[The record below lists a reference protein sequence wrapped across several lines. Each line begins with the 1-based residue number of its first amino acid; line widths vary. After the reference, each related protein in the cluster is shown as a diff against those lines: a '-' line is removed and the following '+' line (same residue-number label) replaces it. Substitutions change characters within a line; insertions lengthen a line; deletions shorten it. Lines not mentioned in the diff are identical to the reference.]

1 MVEAKKHGHVLVGNS
16 ARNLNTRQKT
26 FDPESGVSVHFG
38 RTVIDSIW
46 KTKQECEK
54 VHSVYKLSD
63 LVTDEESLIQE
74 YLDADNTVIKKVGGI
89 PTMSWQAVQSILDGS
104 DRPNLNSKPTPERT
118 WDEEIACE
126 LQMSVEERFGM
137 SLNDAALQGMSEDDL
152 EELHVEIET
161 SIRSLMVEH
170 FFGSFFRLLILL
182 SPAKYRHGVNDQ
194 VVPAS
199 SLNLSDESQEFLS
212 PVESILSGI
221 PFTRS
226 WFAPENK
233 AKQKRFEDTDVS
245 LREKIKKEAV
255 SHLIVATGSSKS
267 VGMMSARDSV
277 KSIAKGHRSN
287 NPTSRLPNLPLP
299 SGLSRRNMGSVH
311 PCLFNTEM
319 DGSQHQYNRRHSGSV
334 HPCLFSNEMD
344 SSQYQYGGECKYEY
358 QGEENVS
365 RVGTRMSTR
374 TLFSGDYSNQSNQDV
389 SLSSSLSRFVQYK
402 PQGSVRSKQIPAP
415 TVPSVLKQ
423 RSIGTLKGSS
433 KYNEPEEF
441 PVKIDLPGRG
451 LDKYTSDAR
460 SISNAYVGVC
470 FCLLALYAVLLCI
483 VDRSYMYQIGA
494 VKPNYIFGFLALNFL
509 FLNLTERKYDRIVC
523 VVLFILRSLIIVAVM
538 PYLAGDSNVFTEGDN
553 IKYLQGNALLV
564 LGLWFPIALR
574 QSFLFNCLELVL
586 HILGAAYVR
595 NITHVAEHRTLRV
608 ATTRMVP
615 VIVLFLLIFWAIEYL
630 CIVSYVI
637 ENILVPEAQTLYQ
650 REYVHAREM
659 LHACSPNIP
668 LDKRQLYCPRRY
680 RSCSILAIH
689 VKAADVL
696 PGLVDAL
703 SVASFMKEIML
714 LMDGCVKECGL
725 LKVTHFSGIFIAAC
739 PDLLDDNTPINYMT
753 RTVMCLRKIQTK
765 LDAFSRRNS
774 VNVSIGAGL
783 SCGSVTMGL
792 LGNTRFCFDVSGAA
806 RDLAIFMASHQNDGI
821 FALESF
827 GPHFRDGQLSDDLV
841 VREVTVTAGH
851 KTMKWLQLDGAFN
864 KGMQLDDFEYMCMLG
879 RGGFGSVHL
888 LWENATEKEYAIK
901 AIPRKRG
908 SAIPKMIQREFII
921 LQQIQHANVVS
932 FKCCIIN
939 KAMIYLVMSYVR
951 GGNLKQIVERNKP
964 DLKHLTLW
972 FAELVLAL
980 NYIHSLGIIHRDV
993 KPANCM
999 IGKHSASLLSLIVY
1013 TLNSTFCLY
1022 YFYLSII
1029 PDFSHY
1035 SLSPP
1040 PLPSNPIFYLP

>member
-26 FDPESGVSVHFG
+26 FDPETAISVHFG

-63 LVTDEESLIQE
+63 LVTDEESLIQDF
-74 YLDADNTVIKKVGGI
+74 LDADNAAIKKVTDI

-104 DRPNLNSKPTPERT
+104 DRPNLNSKPAPERT

-212 PVESILSGI
+212 PVENILSGI

-267 VGMMSARDSV
+267 VGMSSARDSI
-277 KSIAKGHRSN
+277 KSIARCHARSN
-287 NPTSRLPNLPLP
+287 NPTNRLPNLPL
-299 SGLSRRNMGSVH
+299 STGLSRRNIGSVH
-311 PCLFNTEM
+311 PCLFT
-319 DGSQHQYNRRHSGSV
+319 S
-334 HPCLFSNEMD
+334 EMD
-344 SSQYQYGGECKYEY
+344 SSQHLYGGECKYEY
-358 QGEENVS
+358 DENIKLGP
-365 RVGTRMSTR
+365 RVSTR
-374 TLFSGDYSNQSNQDV
+374 TLFSGEYSNQSNQDV
-389 SLSSSLSRFVQYK
+389 TLSSSISRFVQYK
-402 PQGSVRSKQIPAP
+402 PQGSVRSKHMP
-415 TVPSVLKQ
+415 VPSILKQ
-423 RSIGTLKGSS
+423 RSFAGTLKGSS
-433 KYNEPEEF
+433 KYNEAEEF

-451 LDKYTSDAR
+451 LEKYTSDAR

-494 VKPNYIFGFLALNFL
+494 VKPSYIFGFLALNFL

-523 VVLFILRSLIIVAVM
+523 VVLFVLRCLMIVAVM
-538 PYLAGDSNVFTEGDN
+538 PYLAGDSNVFTEGNN
-553 IKYLQGNALLV
+553 IKYLQGNTLLV

-586 HILGAAYVR
+586 HILGSAYVR
-595 NITHVAEHRTLRV
+595 NITHVAQHRTLRV
-608 ATTRMVP
+608 ATARMVP
-615 VIVLFLLIFWAIEYL
+615 IIVFFLLIFWAIEYL
-630 CIVSYVI
+630 CILSYVI

-668 LDKRQLYCPRRY
+668 LDKRHLYCPRRY
-680 RSCSILAIH
+680 RSCSVLAIH

-739 PDLLDDNTPINYMT
+739 PDIIDDNTPINYMT

-999 IGKHSASLLSLIVY
+999 IGEL
-1013 TLNSTFCLY
+1013 STFL
-1022 YFYLSII
+1022 
-1029 PDFSHY
+1029 PFSHY
-1035 SLSPP
+1035 
-1040 PLPSNPIFYLP
+1040 